1 MAINAYTGLMGSG
14 KTYEVVSSVILP
26 AIKAGRD
33 VVTNIYGLNQD
44 LVYKHL
50 EQPDKGC
57 EFGKIRIVQ
66 NEDVEKPDFF
76 PRSETDETSLVRH
89 GNLVAIDE
97 AWRFWGSNKWPQ
109 EHMIFFREHRHYVDA
124 RGISCDMALM
134 VQDITDLDKRLK
146 NVIEMSFGFT
156 KLKSLGFSSRYRI
169 EVYEGSKLYKS
180 KRTSWSSKTYN
191 KKIFPLYKS
200 YASDSVQGI
209 EKSIDGRQNL
219 LKSGAFFIPVV
230 VAVVLISL
238 GWWKLSNFFNP
249 DRVNPKSQN
258 AVSPG
263 ALSSSPKTALAT
275 PAGLPPSRQPPAET
289 FLPATAAA
297 SISGSIVI
305 GGDTWLV
312 LNTPEG
318 MRIASPSIAYSHG
331 VSAITNDERKAVPA
345 YLNND

>member
-14 KTYEVVSSVILP
+14 KTYEVVNSVILP
-26 AIKAGRD
+26 AIKSGRD
-33 VVTNIYGLNQD
+33 VVTNIYGLNAD
-44 LVYKHL
+44 LVYKYL
-50 EQPDKGC
+50 QQPDKGC

-76 PRSETDETSLVRH
+76 PSSETDQASIVRQ

-97 AWRFWGSNKWPQ
+97 AWRFWGANKWPV
-109 EHMIFFREHRHYVDA
+109 EHMVFFREHRHYIDA

-146 NVIEMSFGFT
+146 NVIEMSFAFT

-169 EVYEGSKLYKS
+169 EVYEGSKLFKS

-200 YASDSVQGI
+200 YASDSVQGV
-209 EKSIDGRQNL
+209 EKSIDGRQNM
-219 LKSGAFFIPVV
+219 LKTGAFVFPVIIAIALI
-230 VAVVLISL
+230 VA
-238 GWWKLSNFFNP
+238 GAWKLTDFFNP
-249 DRVNPKSQN
+249 DRVSPKSAETAKTNGAQPSLKTN
-258 AVSPG
+258 PG
-263 ALSSSPKTALAT
+263 T
-275 PAGLPPSRQPPAET
+275 PPLRQPPTYKQPESVSAV
-289 FLPATAAA
+289 A

-305 GGDTWLV
+305 GANTWLV

-318 MRIASPSIAYSHG
+318 LRIASPSLAYSHG
-331 VSAITNDERKAVPA
+331 VSAITKDERKAVPA
-345 YLNND
+345 YLNHD

>member
-33 VVTNIYGLNQD
+33 VVTNIYGLNAG

-50 EQPDKGC
+50 QQPDKGC

-76 PRSETDETSLVRH
+76 PSSESDKTSVVRQ

-97 AWRFWGSNKWPQ
+97 AWRFWGANKWPV
-109 EHMIFFREHRHYVDA
+109 EHMVFFREHRHYIDA
-124 RGISCDMALM
+124 KGISCDMALM

-156 KLKSLGFSSRYRI
+156 KLKSLGFTSRYRI
-169 EVYEGSKLYKS
+169 EVYEGSKLFKS

-200 YASDSVQGI
+200 YASDSVQGV
-209 EKSIDGRQNL
+209 EKSIDGRQNM
-219 LKSGAFFIPVV
+219 LKTGAFVFP
-230 VAVVLISL
+230 VLIAVAL
-238 GWWKLSNFFNP
+238 IVAGAYKLTDFFNP
-249 DRVNPKSQN
+249 DRVNPKEKITAQ
-258 AVSPG
+258 PG
-263 ALSSSPKTALAT
+263 GAQPSFNVPAGTPPPRLPPTYTAPESSPALA
-275 PAGLPPSRQPPAET
+275 
-289 FLPATAAA
+289 
-297 SISGSIVI
+297 SIAGSIVI
-305 GGDTWLV
+305 GRDTWLV

-318 MRIASPSIAYSHG
+318 MRIASPSLAYSHG
-331 VSAITNDERKAVPA
+331 VSAITTDARKAVPA
-345 YLNND
+345 YLN